1 MAQAADNREDMMG
14 DLLFEFTEWLR
25 STQLTEFSLWI
36 GETPLSLWLQT
47 NFWAIPIIQV
57 IHILSIAS
65 GFGAVLMVTLRLFEL
80 AGTDRTIAETE
91 RRYIRWIWFAL
102 VFLVLSGLGL
112 IIAEPI
118 RELINPIFWIKV
130 ALVIVVITV
139 SLLFHGRVMRRL
151 ASGGVVTG
159 GIRVAS
165 VLIIILWFATMMA
178 GRWIAYAPV

>member
-1 MAQAADNREDMMG
+1 MG
-14 DLLFEFTEWLR
+14 DLLFSFTEWLR
-25 STQLTEFSLWI
+25 STQLTELSLDI
-36 GETPLSLWLQT
+36 SETSLSLWLQT

-57 IHILSIAS
+57 VHILALAA
-65 GFGAVLMVTLRLFEL
+65 GFGAVLMVTLRLFGV

-91 RRYIRWIWFAL
+91 RRYIRWIWWAL
-102 VFLVLSGLGL
+102 VVLAISGLGL

-130 ALVIVVITV
+130 ALVITVVTV

-151 ASGGVVTG
+151 STGGEVTA

-165 VLIIILWFATMMA
+165 VLIIILWCVTMLA

>member
-1 MAQAADNREDMMG
+1 MG

-25 STQLTEFSLWI
+25 STQLTELSLAI
-36 GETPLSLWLQT
+36 GETPFSLWLQT

-57 IHILSIAS
+57 IHILSIAA
-65 GFGAVLMVTLRLFEL
+65 GFGAVLMVTLRLFER

-91 RRYIRWIWFAL
+91 RRYIRWIWGAL
-102 VFLVLSGLGL
+102 VFLVLSGLLL

-130 ALVIVVITV
+130 GLIVAVIVA
-139 SLLFHGRVMRRL
+139 SLAFHGRVMRRL
-151 ASGGVVTG
+151 ASGGTVTG
-159 GIRVAS
+159 GIRFAS
-165 VLIIILWFATMMA
+165 VLIIILWCVTMLA

>member
-57 IHILSIAS
+57 IHILSIAA

>member
-1 MAQAADNREDMMG
+1 MG

-57 IHILSIAS
+57 IHILSIAA

-130 ALVIVVITV
+130 GLIIAVIVV

-159 GIRVAS
+159 GIKLAS
-165 VLIIILWFATMMA
+165 VLIIILWCATMLA